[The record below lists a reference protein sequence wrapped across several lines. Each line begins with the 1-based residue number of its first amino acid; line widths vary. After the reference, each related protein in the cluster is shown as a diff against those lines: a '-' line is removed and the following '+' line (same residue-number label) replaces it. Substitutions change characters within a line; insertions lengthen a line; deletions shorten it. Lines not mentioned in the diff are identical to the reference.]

1 MSLNAQSR
9 TAAHETG
16 LRPTSMFYQ
25 PRARMLV
32 MEFPRRGTYIYQGVT
47 ARAYDRLKCS
57 MHTQVRFVRDEDRH
71 FCVVEAR

>member
-1 MSLNAQSR
+1 MSLSAQSGT
-9 TAAHETG
+9 TAHGAG

-25 PRARMLV
+25 PKARMLV
-32 MEFPRRGTYIYQGVT
+32 MEFPKHGTYIYQGVT

-57 MHTQVRFVRDEDRH
+57 LNTQVHFVKNEDRH

>member
-1 MSLNAQSR
+1 VSLNAQSGA
-9 TAAHETG
+9 AAHGTG

-25 PRARMLV
+25 PKARMLV
-32 MEFPRRGTYIYQGVT
+32 MEFPNRGTYIYQGVT

-57 MHTQVRFVRDEDRH
+57 MNTHVRFVEKEDRH

>member
-1 MSLNAQSR
+1 MSLSMQSR
-9 TAAHETG
+9 TAAHGTT

-25 PRARMLV
+25 PKARMLV
-32 MEFPRRGTYIYQGVT
+32 MEFPKRGTYIYQGVT

-57 MHTQVRFVRDEDRH
+57 MNTQVRFVEKEDRH